1 MPSNKIIP
9 THQGGDIFIKRAFFD
24 KNNQTQGLK
33 PYFNYAIM
41 STVIQLGGAQVA
53 YSIVIIYA
61 DQEEATQDAAR
72 FTAYGCNVSAI
83 GSDGRDALELAR
95 LHRPD
100 VLILDP
106 FLPYL
111 NGDEI
116 ADRLE
121 QEGFDTM
128 VKIAISDEKNDR
140 MAERFLLNGG
150 DLFLVRPLDYAYC
163 LRRIEKFRLMRERK
177 SCYDL
182 EESPKRTAIRRLQ
195 IRLNMPISIT
205 GFLYLQESVLLA
217 MEDPQAL
224 HQLTNVLYPYVAL
237 QFQTSGK
244 NVERCIRNAVEKT
257 FEEGDLAMLQRYFP
271 HFLNNK
277 NGKPN
282 NKEFIGYLAELA
294 KDQLLDFK
302 A

>member
-1 MPSNKIIP
+1 M
-9 THQGGDIFIKRAFFD
+9 
-24 KNNQTQGLK
+24 
-33 PYFNYAIM
+33 
-41 STVIQLGGAQVA
+41 A
-53 YSIVIIYA
+53 YSVVIVYT
-61 DQEEATQDAAR
+61 DQEEAAQDACR
-72 FTAYGCNVSAI
+72 FTAYGCTVCAI
-83 GSDGRDALELAR
+83 GANGRDALELAR
-95 LHRPD
+95 LHQPD
-100 VLILDP
+100 VLLLDP

-111 NGDEI
+111 NCDEI

-121 QEGFDTM
+121 REGFDTM

-150 DLFLVRPLDYAYC
+150 DLFLVRPLDYSYC
-163 LRRIEKFRLMRERK
+163 LKRLEKFKLMRERK
-177 SCYDL
+177 SCFEL
-182 EESPKRTAIRRLQ
+182 EDSPKRAAIRRLQ

-205 GFLYLQESVLLA
+205 GFLYIQESVLVA

-224 HQLTNVLYPYVAL
+224 HHLTSVLYPNVAL

-244 NVERCIRNAVEKT
+244 NVERCIRNAVDKT
-257 FEEGDLAMLQRYFP
+257 FEEGDLAMLQRHFP

-294 KDQLLDFK
+294 KDQLFDLK
-302 A
+302 P

>member
-1 MPSNKIIP
+1 M
-9 THQGGDIFIKRAFFD
+9 
-24 KNNQTQGLK
+24 
-33 PYFNYAIM
+33 
-41 STVIQLGGAQVA
+41 A
-53 YSIVIIYA
+53 YSVVIVYT
-61 DQEEATQDAAR
+61 DQAEAEQDACR
-72 FTAYGCNVSAI
+72 FTAYGCDVCAI
-83 GSDGRDALELAR
+83 GANGKDALELAR
-95 LHRPD
+95 LHQPD

-121 QEGFDTM
+121 HEGFDRM
-128 VKIAISDEKNDR
+128 VKIAISDQKSDR
-140 MAERFLLNGG
+140 MAERFLSNGG

-163 LRRIEKFRLMRERK
+163 LKRIEKFKLMRERK
-177 SCYDL
+177 SCFDL
-182 EESPKRTAIRRLQ
+182 AESPKRAAIRRLQ

-224 HQLTNVLYPYVAL
+224 HRMTTVLYPCVAL
-237 QFQTSGK
+237 QFQTSSK

-257 FEEGDLAMLQRYFP
+257 FEQGDLAMLQRYFP
-271 HFLNNK
+271 HFLGNK

-282 NKEFIGYLAELA
+282 NKEFIGYLVELA
-294 KDQLLDFK
+294 KDQLFDLK
-302 A
+302 P

>member
-1 MPSNKIIP
+1 M
-9 THQGGDIFIKRAFFD
+9 
-24 KNNQTQGLK
+24 
-33 PYFNYAIM
+33 
-41 STVIQLGGAQVA
+41 A

-61 DQEEATQDAAR
+61 DQAEAEQDAGR
-72 FTAYGCNVSAI
+72 FTAYGCNVCAI
-83 GSDGRDALELAR
+83 GANGQEALELAR
-95 LHRPD
+95 RHQPD

-111 NGDEI
+111 NCDEI

-140 MAERFLLNGG
+140 MAERFLMSGG
-150 DLFLVRPLDYAYC
+150 DLFLVRPLDYTYC
-163 LRRIEKFRLMRERK
+163 LKRIEKFKLMRERK

-182 EESPKRTAIRRLQ
+182 EESPKRAAIRRLQ

-217 MEDPQAL
+217 MEEPL
-224 HQLTNVLYPYVAL
+224 SLSRMTSVLYPNVAL
-237 QFQTSGK
+237 QFRTSGK
-244 NVERCIRNAVEKT
+244 NVERCIRNAIEKT
-257 FEEGDLAMLQRYFP
+257 FEEGDLAMLQQYFP

-277 NGKPN
+277 HGKPN
-282 NKEFIGYLAELA
+282 NKEFIGYLTELA
-294 KDQLLDFK
+294 KDQLFDIK
-302 A
+302 P